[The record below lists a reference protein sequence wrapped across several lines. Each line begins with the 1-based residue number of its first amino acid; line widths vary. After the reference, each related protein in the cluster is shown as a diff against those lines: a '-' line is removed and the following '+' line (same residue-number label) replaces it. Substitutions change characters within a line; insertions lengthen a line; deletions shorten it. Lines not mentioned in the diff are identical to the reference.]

1 MTLLKLSFKSLSGR
15 KVVSTLCILSIALS
29 VALFLGI
36 ERIRTGAKEGFMNTI
51 SQTDLIVG
59 AKGGSLQLLL
69 YTVFQLGQAISN
81 IRYSSY
87 KEIAGMDSVE
97 WSIPISLGDSYRG
110 FRVVGTTDDLFKNYR
125 FRGDQQ
131 IHFLKGETFK
141 NVFEVVIGSDLF
153 YKLKLNIGDEIFL
166 SHGLS
171 EEGGETIAEH
181 KERAFKVVGIMAPTQ
196 TPLDRGVYIALQ
208 GLEAIHFG
216 LETGSKNKATK
227 INYDIPMQKIKITQI
242 TSMLIKAKSRF
253 MTLRLQRQINDYLGE
268 PLMGVIPGLALSE
281 LWQILSYVEESLL
294 LIGASVLVVGI
305 FGITISLYSSLN
317 ERRREISI
325 LRSLGISLGKII
337 FLFVFE
343 SLLMVVLGVILGM
356 GLLTSAL
363 HFLAPMIQRHFSIY
377 LESNTPTEMEYYY
390 LIGVLGAGVLSG
402 LIPAIRAYFNS
413 LQDGLAIKN

>member
-1 MTLLKLSFKSLSGR
+1 
-15 KVVSTLCILSIALS
+15 
-29 VALFLGI
+29 
-36 ERIRTGAKEGFMNTI
+36 
-51 SQTDLIVG
+51 
-59 AKGGSLQLLL
+59 
-69 YTVFQLGQAISN
+69 
-81 IRYSSY
+81 
-87 KEIAGMDSVE
+87 
-97 WSIPISLGDSYRG
+97 
-110 FRVVGTTDDLFKNYR
+110 
-125 FRGDQQ
+125 
-131 IHFLKGETFK
+131 
-141 NVFEVVIGSDLF
+141 
-153 YKLKLNIGDEIFL
+153 
-166 SHGLS
+166 
-171 EEGGETIAEH
+171 
-181 KERAFKVVGIMAPTQ
+181 MAPTQ